1 MRAWLTVDVHR
12 TFADNYDS
20 DLLRDEPAPAPAVG
34 QDVDAQRS
42 GDDGGIRGGA
52 DLAEGQF
59 DEDASRASFLD
70 ALSSWRQEGS
80 GAEVWSAEGEA
91 SSTSQEAGQ
100 EPSQEPRQEPG
111 RCATPIECQTES
123 SRPLAQARPS
133 TAGASRKVAT
143 RKSYFEELVASKS
156 GGGLPLSPTAEA
168 RRDELQKLR
177 AAKARHAE
185 ELAELR
191 RHNAELKQK
200 MSADSSQPEQDQ
212 ERVPPQEPP
221 AVAAPAASP
230 DRPATPAERDAAKT
244 VARQFTDMLF
254 RPSSAPSS
262 RSPAT
267 VR

>member
-42 GDDGGIRGGA
+42 GDDAGISGGA
-52 DLAEGQF
+52 GLAEGQF

-191 RHNAELKQK
+191 RHNDELKQK
-200 MSADSSQPEQDQ
+200 MSAE
-212 ERVPPQEPP
+212 ERAPQEPP

>member
-1 MRAWLTVDVHR
+1 M
-12 TFADNYDS
+12 
-20 DLLRDEPAPAPAVG
+20 
-34 QDVDAQRS
+34 
-42 GDDGGIRGGA
+42 
-52 DLAEGQF
+52 AEGQF

-100 EPSQEPRQEPG
+100 ELRQEPRQEPG

-200 MSADSSQPEQDQ
+200 MSADSCQPEQDQ

-262 RSPAT
+262 RSPDT